1 MKGCPHNL
9 GFLPTF
15 KLLFPQFNFECMP
28 YLVYDVETTGLEP
41 GYHEIIQLGAVL
53 YNDKW
58 EQLDT
63 YLSNV
68 YPQFPDRFS
77 IPASKIHE
85 LTLADLEDAPMIY
98 EVIEDFEAWL
108 LAQVGSFRK
117 QREELRNIVV
127 CGQNVT
133 TDVNFMR
140 YAYREAKV
148 SWEYS
153 HRVLD
158 LFVLANF
165 YFRILRANKIGTPK
179 SLGLGAIAEF
189 FGLSRAEEAHNA
201 LEDSILTGKCIRI
214 ILRNANKFKVAEA
227 DLEHFDEDED

>member
-1 MKGCPHNL
+1 
-9 GFLPTF
+9 
-15 KLLFPQFNFECMP
+15 MP

-53 YNDKW
+53 YNDRW

-68 YPQFPDRFS
+68 YPQYPDRFS
-77 IPASKIHE
+77 IPASQVHN
-85 LTLADLEDAPMIY
+85 LTVADLADAPMIY
-98 EVIEDFEAWL
+98 DVIEDFEDWL
-108 LAQVGSFRK
+108 LGHVGGHQRLRDSLRQV
-117 QREELRNIVV
+117 VV

-140 YAYREAKV
+140 FAYREAKV
-148 SWEYS
+148 GWEFS

-165 YFRILRANKIGTPK
+165 YFRILRANKIATPK
-179 SLGLGAIAEF
+179 SLGLGAISEF
-189 FGLSRAEEAHNA
+189 FGLARADETHNA
-201 LEDSILTGKCIRI
+201 LEDSLLTGKCLRI
-214 ILRNANKFKVAEA
+214 ILRNANKFKVVA
-227 DLEHFDEDED
+227 DELEHFDEDDD

>member
-1 MKGCPHNL
+1 
-9 GFLPTF
+9 
-15 KLLFPQFNFECMP
+15 MP

-53 YNDKW
+53 YNDRW
-58 EQLDT
+58 EVIDT

-68 YPQFPDRFS
+68 YPQYPDRFS
-77 IPASKIHE
+77 IPASAVHN
-85 LTLADLEDAPMIY
+85 LTVADLDDAPMIY
-98 EVIEDFEAWL
+98 EVIEDFEGWIL
-108 LAQVGSFRK
+108 DQVGSVRK
-117 QREELRNIVV
+117 QRDELRNIVV

-140 YAYREAKV
+140 FAYREAKV
-148 SWEYS
+148 SWEFS

-165 YFRILRANKIGTPK
+165 YFRILRANKIGVPK
-179 SLGLGAIAEF
+179 SLALGAIAEF
-189 FGLSRAEEAHNA
+189 FGLARADEAHNA

-214 ILRNANKFKVAEA
+214 ILRNANKFKVAA
-227 DLEHFDEDED
+227 DDLEHFDDEED